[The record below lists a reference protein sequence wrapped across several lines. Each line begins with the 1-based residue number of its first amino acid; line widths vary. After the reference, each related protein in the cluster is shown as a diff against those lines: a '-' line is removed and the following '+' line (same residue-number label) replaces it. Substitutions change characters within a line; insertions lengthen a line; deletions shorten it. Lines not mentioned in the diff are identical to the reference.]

1 MEIEKVLTDT
11 PMLDEIIYNCKQMI
25 YDGIIL
31 KDDFEAD
38 NNETESAIYFIN
50 MNNKHTV
57 QSNLLFLNDKR
68 MFAIL
73 CYYLRLTANIH
84 KIYFK

>member
-31 KDDFEAD
+31 KDDFSIFF
-38 NNETESAIYFIN
+38 NF
-50 MNNKHTV
+50 
-57 QSNLLFLNDKR
+57 
-68 MFAIL
+68 
-73 CYYLRLTANIH
+73 
-84 KIYFK
+84 FKN